1 MTSSKAGR
9 AVWSPEECPK
19 RPLED
24 GHVLTPGTWERVTFL
39 GQEDLTDMLGLGT
52 WGQEEV

>member
-1 MTSSKAGR
+1 M
-9 AVWSPEECPK
+9 WSPEECPK